1 MSRRAEIAPARLSY
15 ISNIINNTMGNVS
28 PTIYVGLGKA
38 GTCIIDNIKKQYIA
52 EYGDVPSCIQFLGIS
67 FSYAFTGTVLSDSE
81 QASLDIA
88 KPLESYMA
96 IKDSISWMPERNI
109 KYLPFISSFGCG
121 HIRTNGRFAFVWNY
135 DKVYKAALNIM
146 SRFSDSS
153 MTPTIKIITSMS
165 GGTGS
170 AIAPSIA
177 YLFNNIT
184 SSNDI
189 QLFAI
194 LPQVYINA
202 GDCLALT
209 SSNAYESVRELD
221 YIMTKTS
228 EENPFIQEFIG
239 GKKEYYSAPFRHVF
253 AFNTKLGIDINA
265 FEHKIAS
272 TIKLSGDL
280 AGNIGSFLDN
290 IQMSILDG
298 INDVDDKKAWVCLI
312 SSDVHSLSNETDEE
326 RLKAISSATPYDMCP
341 INRSGYM
348 FEGLNSTY
356 IQYNP
361 SEIPEK
367 TFEALLNAF
376 EQSPIIVN
384 DDRPLGKVSTL
395 SITSA
400 NPAFFIDGLLH
411 YAKYKEMISEFIYI
425 GIDSALTE
433 KLDSIGY
440 TLQPDETKVEKPVI
454 NEEL

>member
-1 MSRRAEIAPARLSY
+1 
-15 ISNIINNTMGNVS
+15 
-28 PTIYVGLGKA
+28 
-38 GTCIIDNIKKQYIA
+38 
-52 EYGDVPSCIQFLGIS
+52 
-67 FSYAFTGTVLSDSE
+67 
-81 QASLDIA
+81 
-88 KPLESYMA
+88 
-96 IKDSISWMPERNI
+96 
-109 KYLPFISSFGCG
+109 
-121 HIRTNGRFAFVWNY
+121 
-135 DKVYKAALNIM
+135 
-146 SRFSDSS
+146 
-153 MTPTIKIITSMS
+153 
-165 GGTGS
+165 
-170 AIAPSIA
+170 
-177 YLFNNIT
+177 
-184 SSNDI
+184 
-189 QLFAI
+189 
-194 LPQVYINA
+194 
-202 GDCLALT
+202 
-209 SSNAYESVRELD
+209 
-221 YIMTKTS
+221 MTKTS

-376 EQSPIIVN
+376 VQSPIIVN